1 VAKPAPDITVTV
13 LGSGTCVPSLARSS
27 CSVLV
32 ETGGRKWLIDSG
44 AGTLRRL
51 LEAGTT
57 IAELSHLLFSHL
69 HPDHTSDLVPLLF
82 ATKYP
87 DGVTRSEAL
96 TIVAG
101 QGFADFF
108 RRLKGAYGH
117 WIDLDEGMLRIVEMS
132 TAGGDHV
139 RLGGIDLHTAPVEHS
154 PQSIAFRITS
164 PGGRRLVYSGD
175 TDDCESLVDLARGA
189 DLLICESAF
198 PEGLKARGHLTPAAA
213 GGIAARA
220 GVRRLML
227 THFYPACDQADIE
240 GECRRTY
247 GGPLV
252 LAQDLMRLVLD

>member
-1 VAKPAPDITVTV
+1 MAKTSPDITVTV
-13 LGSGTCVPSLARSS
+13 LGSGTCVPSLERGS

-57 IAELSHLLFSHL
+57 ITELSYLFYSHL
-69 HPDHTSDLVPLLF
+69 HPDHTADLVPLLF

-87 DGVTRSEAL
+87 DGVTRREAL

-108 RRLKGAYGH
+108 RRLKSAYGN
-117 WIDLDEGMLRIVEMS
+117 WIELGDDMLRIIEMS
-132 TAGGDHV
+132 ASAGDHV
-139 RLGGIDLHTAPVEHS
+139 QLSGVDIHTAPVEHS
-154 PQSIAFRITS
+154 PQSVAFRLTS

-175 TDDCESLVDLARGA
+175 TDMSESLVELARGA

-198 PEGLKARGHLTPAAA
+198 PEGQKVRGHLTPAMA
-213 GGIAARA
+213 GDIASRA

-227 THFYPACDQADIE
+227 THFYPACDRADIE

-247 GGPLV
+247 SGPLV
-252 LAQDLMRLVLD
+252 LARDLIRLTLE